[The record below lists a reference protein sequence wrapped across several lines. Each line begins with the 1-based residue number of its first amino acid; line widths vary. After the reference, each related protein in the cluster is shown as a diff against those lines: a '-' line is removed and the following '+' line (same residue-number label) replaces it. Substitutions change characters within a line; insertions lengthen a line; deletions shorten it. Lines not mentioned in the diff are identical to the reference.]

1 MKISIIKLSV
11 LLLSFSFLTACSQSR
26 FMDLGGFIYNFNR
39 VSDEKIDFEDV
50 YIYNDESDSVY
61 EIFFGETEV
70 VLKLIVE
77 ADQIKQ
83 VRVAMAKVNE
93 KGEAVNIDTE
103 TISTFIKTAENTI
116 RAWCSFDE
124 EKAKA
129 LMNGFLLYE
138 KDTYSK
144 QGELYKTEDKYSFVY
159 YSDSFI
165 CDFII
170 SDTYLVE
177 EENSEKPVSKP
188 LYGSTTNIRG
198 ETEPLPS
205 FKGAS

>member
-83 VRVAMAKVNE
+83 VRVAVAKVNE
-93 KGEAVNIDTE
+93 KGEAVNVDTE

-129 LMNGFLLYE
+129 LMNGILLYE

-144 QGELYKTEDKYSFVY
+144 QGELYKTEYKFSFIY
-159 YSDSFI
+159 YSDSFV